1 MKSLHSVFAV
11 GCAGLVLAAGF
22 LPPRARGA
30 AASPV
35 LRAQI
40 DALLKARQWPEPMP
54 IDPPSPFV
62 VINDSARNLLAA
74 STGRSP
80 APTSSSVARSGDEA
94 RPADFIRTPAPA
106 ADAVQLSAAEILGNT
121 AARLKLGGVMQL
133 KDQMQIVVNDL
144 PRREGDFV
152 TVLWNNATYALRI
165 IRVQPGLL
173 VLRYEG
179 AEMTLRF

>member
-1 MKSLHSVFAV
+1 MKINHSVFAV
-11 GCAGLVLAAGF
+11 GCAGLVLAAAF
-22 LPPRARGA
+22 LPAPARGA
-30 AASPV
+30 AASPM

-40 DALLKARQWPEPMP
+40 DALLKARQWPEPLP

-74 STGRSP
+74 TPGRP
-80 APTSSSVARSGDEA
+80 PVASASAGVRTGDEP
-94 RPADFIRTPAPA
+94 RPADSIRTPAPA
-106 ADAVQLSAAEILGNT
+106 ADAVQLTAAEILGNT

-152 TVLWNNATYALRI
+152 TVLWNNATYGLRI
-165 IRVQPGLL
+165 VRVQPGLL

>member
-1 MKSLHSVFAV
+1 MKSIRSVFAV

-40 DALLKARQWPEPMP
+40 DALLKARQWPEPLP

-62 VINDSARNLLAA
+62 VINDSGRNLLAA
-74 STGRSP
+74 APGRSP
-80 APTSSSVARSGDEA
+80 APTSASRSGDEP

-106 ADAVQLSAAEILGNT
+106 ADAVQLTAAEILGNT
-121 AARLKLGGVMQL
+121 AGRLKLGGVMQL